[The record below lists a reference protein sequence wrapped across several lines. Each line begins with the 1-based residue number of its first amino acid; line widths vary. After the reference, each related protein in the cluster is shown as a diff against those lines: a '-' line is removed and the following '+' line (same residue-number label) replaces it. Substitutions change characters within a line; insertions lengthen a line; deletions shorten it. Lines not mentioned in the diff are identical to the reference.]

1 MTRPKSIQLFE
12 LFYLGSV
19 LVGAVDTAM
28 TWAETSASAEAIQVK
43 QMLGPWFMPLST
55 VFLYTLWLLLWYF
68 TARARS
74 NAARWAVVV
83 FYALS
88 LIGFVFTLAVGSAPA
103 PLSLSLSAVSLVLT
117 TVAVFF
123 LFRRDA
129 VEWFGRSA

>member
-1 MTRPKSIQLFE
+1 MARPKSIRLFE

-28 TWAETSASAEAIQVK
+28 TWAETSVSAEAIQVK

-74 NAARWAVVV
+74 NIARWVVV
-83 FYALS
+83 ACYALT

-103 PLSLSLSAVSLVLT
+103 PLSLALSSVSLAFT

-123 LFRRDA
+123 LFQRDA
-129 VEWFGRSA
+129 AEWFGKSA